1 MFALFENDALYSM
14 IEMGRNS
21 LQPFRYFVRTGKA
34 LSDHPMNPLSQ
45 LPAGRSVSA
54 AYELMER
61 LTRNYHKPEFGIHQV
76 KMGNQDVHIRQKT
89 LVNKPFCRLLHFEKD
104 YHRNQKKV
112 KQPKLLI
119 VAPLSGHFS
128 TLLRGTV
135 KDTLPEFD
143 VYITDWINARD
154 ISQSEGTFD
163 LDDHINY
170 CIEFMEHLGPNIHVM
185 AVCQPTVPVLAAIS
199 IMSANHNKSV
209 PKSMI
214 LIGGP
219 VDARKNPTE
228 VNKYADTR
236 HMNWFETQV
245 ITRVPVNYSGAWR
258 LVYPGFIQLAGFMSM
273 NMQRHVGEHVKLF
286 QHLIIGDGDSAQ
298 AHRNFYNEYLSVMD
312 IPAEFYLQTIETVF
326 KEFSLPKGTMVS
338 RGRPVHPAEIK
349 QTALLVIEG
358 ELDDISGIGQT
369 KAAMDLCKSLPKSK
383 KSYYMQKGVGHYGTF
398 NGRRFREQIVPVMK
412 NFVTKFDKSSSKK
425 TGRAA

>member
-14 IEMGRNS
+14 IEASRHTM
-21 LQPFRYFVRTGKA
+21 QPFRYLVRTGKA
-34 LSDHPMNPLSQ
+34 ITEHPMNPMIEF
-45 LPAGRSVSA
+45 PMGRTLNASL
-54 AYELMER
+54 EIMER
-61 LTRNYHKPEFGIHQV
+61 LTRQYHKPEFGIHHIT
-76 KMGNQDVHIRQKT
+76 MGDKDVHIRQKT
-89 LVNKPFCRLLHFEKD
+89 LMSKPFCRLLHFEKD
-104 YHRNQKKV
+104 FHRQKKKV

-135 KDTLPEFD
+135 KDTLPHFD
-143 VYITDWINARD
+143 VYITDWINASE
-154 ISQSEGTFD
+154 IPQSEGTFD

-170 CIEFMEHLGPNIHVM
+170 CIEFMEHLGPDVHVM

-199 IMSANHNKSV
+199 IMAANHSKSQ

-219 VDARKNPTE
+219 IDARKNPTE
-228 VNKYADTR
+228 VNKYADNR

-245 ITRVPVNYSGAWR
+245 ITRVPMNYPGAWR

-273 NMQRHVGEHVKLF
+273 NMQRHVGEHMKLF
-286 QHLIIGDGDSAQ
+286 QHLVIGDGESAQ
-298 AHRNFYNEYLSVMD
+298 AHRTFYNEYLSVMD

-326 KEFSLPKGTMVS
+326 KEYSLPKGTMVS
-338 RGRPVHPAEIK
+338 RGRAVHPADIK
-349 QTALLVIEG
+349 KTALLVIEG

-369 KAAMDLCKSLPKSK
+369 KAAIDLCKNIPKSK
-383 KSYYMQKGVGHYGTF
+383 KTYHLQKGVGHYGTF
-398 NGRRFREQIVPVMK
+398 NGRRFREQIVPFMEK
-412 NFVTKFDKSSSKK
+412 FIKKYDKPTKK
-425 TGRAA
+425 RATR